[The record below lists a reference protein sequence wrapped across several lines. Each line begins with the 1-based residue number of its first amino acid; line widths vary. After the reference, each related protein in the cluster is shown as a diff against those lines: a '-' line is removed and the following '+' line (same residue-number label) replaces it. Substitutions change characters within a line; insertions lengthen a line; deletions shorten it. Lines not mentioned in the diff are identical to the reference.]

1 MQAKH
6 LIIFAIVGIVA
17 LLAFNLLGGSN
28 NSVQP
33 VEASAVTTDAT
44 TPAANASTNND
55 IASKP
60 LSQQPKAILDKAT
73 TQIDNAQQVENDKMA
88 QVEATAQ

>member
-17 LLAFNLLGGSN
+17 LLAFNLLRGSN
-28 NSVQP
+28 EPAP
-33 VEASAVTTDAT
+33 VEATAVTTDAAPANSST
-44 TPAANASTNND
+44 TTNND

-60 LSQQPKAILDKAT
+60 LGQQPKAILDKAT
-73 TQIDNAQQVENDKMA
+73 TEINNANQVESDKMA
-88 QVEATAQ
+88 QVDATAQ